1 MTNSISR
8 QKINYKL
15 LHISCFVIGALILL
29 RDVGDISYNKY
40 VLLAVCCVPMLF
52 LNYSNFLCLLSFL
65 FALTFGIPSNFI
77 YVIAVAVLLLKTKE
91 MIPKDTITMFAVFA
105 IWAIVDNMIYD
116 GVFGANFWGY
126 VTRLFLL
133 FVLISTDNKEVDYN
147 KAISLFAIGV
157 VIACVAIIGYYLR
170 TNSLD
175 NMINFG
181 TRLGDA
187 STYLDEGETQ
197 GMKMNTNANSLAC
210 YCICAMGCC
219 INVFM
224 RSRKPLWAIMF
235 FLIFG
240 LGMLTVSRTFIVLGV
255 VMTLSFI
262 FMASKGN
269 LPWYIKLLFVLISGI
284 AIFYFL
290 QSDFV
295 NLFGNRFNNESLIG
309 DSRGVIF
316 AGYWDAF
323 WSDSASIFLGAGVFT
338 HREVLFHAQSTH
350 NMFQQIL
357 VSYGLVGFLFF
368 IYYLA
373 KPFITSYKTIVGS
386 STMKKTAIIT
396 IAATLLFQQTI
407 QYLTPHDLML
417 PTIMGMFALK
427 NIKYCKHNK
436 V

>member
-1 MTNSISR
+1 MTKSSPQQNID
-8 QKINYKL
+8 NGL
-15 LHISCFVIGALILL
+15 LNISCLIIGALILV
-29 RDVGDISYNKY
+29 RDVGDVSYDKF
-40 VLLAVCCVPMLF
+40 VLLAVCCLPMFF

-77 YVIAVAVLLLKTKE
+77 YVIAAVVLLFKTKE
-91 MIPKDTITMFAVFA
+91 KIPNTAFTMFAVFA
-105 IWAIVDNMIYD
+105 VWAIVDNMIYD
-116 GVFGANFWGY
+116 GIFGASFWGF

-157 VIACVAIIGYYLR
+157 AITSVAIIGYYLK

-175 NMINFG
+175 SMINFG
-181 TRLGDA
+181 T
-187 STYLDEGETQ
+187 
-197 GMKMNTNANSLAC
+197 ANSLAC

-235 FLIFG
+235 FLLFG
-240 LGMLTVSRTFIVLGV
+240 LGMLTVSRTFIILGV
-255 VMTLSFI
+255 VMTLAFI

-269 LPWYIKLLFVLISGI
+269 LPWYIKLLFVIISTI
-284 AIFYFL
+284 AIYYFL
-290 QSDFV
+290 QSDFISQ
-295 NLFGNRFNNESLIG
+295 FGSRFRNEKLLE
-309 DSRGVIF
+309 DSRGAIF

-323 WSDSASIFLGAGVFT
+323 WSDLASVFLGAGVFT
-338 HREVLFHAQSTH
+338 HREVLFNAQSTH

-357 VSYGLVGFLFF
+357 VSYGLIGFLILIFF
-368 IYYLA
+368 LF
-373 KPFITSYKTIVGS
+373 KTFVSSYTTIVGS
-386 STMKKTAIIT
+386 STMKKTALIT
-396 IAATLLFQQTI
+396 IVATLLFQQTI

-417 PTIMGMFALK
+417 PTIIGMFALK
-427 NIKYCKHNK
+427 NIKYSSHYK